1 MGKQEDRRITDGS
14 ETEYY
19 SGDIGKR
26 YEKKTVPVIRVENRV
41 AGKTAKAW
49 DILRK
54 AVITVMALGGAYA
67 LTGPEI
73 RQELLKMVQEL
84 IRATGLS

>member
-1 MGKQEDRRITDGS
+1 MENREDRRITDGS

-26 YEKKTVPVIRVENRV
+26 YEKKAVPVIRVENR
-41 AGKTAKAW
+41 AAQKTAKAW
-49 DILRK
+49 DTLRK
-54 AVITVMALGGAYA
+54 AVVTIMALGGAYA

-73 RQELLKMVQEL
+73 RQQLVKMAQEL
-84 IRATGLS
+84 IHATGLS